1 MSNYLRD
8 FFKNKYA
15 AGFLIVVVLVAFG
28 GGYWVGELNPPVLS
42 QVVGVSNTSSS
53 SSTNAD
59 FSIFWKAWNILNTDY
74 VPTHSTTTP
83 TDQSKIYGA
92 IQGLAASYGDPYTVF
107 FPPADNQSFQDQIS
121 GTFDGVGMEVD
132 LNADG
137 VLTVISPIQG
147 TPAYNAGIKAG
158 DQILSINGT
167 STNGMSADVA
177 INLIKGP
184 KGTVVTLSILR
195 TGSKTPISISVT
207 RDVINVPTVVTK
219 TVGDVFVIS
228 VYEFSAP
235 AADDFRNALRQ
246 FVTSGK
252 SKLVVDL
259 RGNPGGYLEAA
270 VDMASWFLPSG
281 DTVVSEV
288 AKTAADSQV
297 YRSEGYDIFNDNLQ
311 MVILID
317 GGSASASEIFSG
329 AMHDH
334 GKAVL
339 VGEKSYG
346 KGSVQ
351 ELMPITPDTS
361 LKVTIAKW
369 YTPNGVSISLKGIEP
384 DVPVAFDQTKYLANG
399 DDTQLDKA
407 VEILDNST
415 EYSEAQAGDF
425 ASSTAAVATSTAT
438 N

>member
-1 MSNYLRD
+1 MQNIFRTLSTNRAIVWL
-8 FFKNKYA
+8 
-15 AGFLIVVVLVAFG
+15 LIIVILISFG
-28 GGYWVGELNPPVLS
+28 GGYWAGETHSS
-42 QVVGVSNTSSS
+42 QVSQVTGIDNMSSS
-53 SSTNAD
+53 GTTNAD
-59 FSIFWKAWNILNTDY
+59 FSSFWKAWNILNTDY

-83 TDQSKIYGA
+83 TDQAKIYGA

-107 FPPADNQSFQDQIS
+107 FPPVDNKSFQDQIS

-132 LNADG
+132 LDSQG
-137 VLTVISPIQG
+137 VLTVIAPLKD
-147 TPAYNAGIKAG
+147 TPAYNAGVKTG
-158 DQILSINGT
+158 DKILSINDTLTQGL
-167 STNGMSADVA
+167 SADDA
-177 INLIKGP
+177 IALIKGP
-184 KGTVVTLSILR
+184 KGTTVTLTILR
-195 TGSKTPISISVT
+195 AGVKDPFKLSMV
-207 RDVINVPTVVTK
+207 RDVINVPTVETK

-235 AADDFRNALRQ
+235 SADLFRGALRD
-246 FVTSGK
+246 FVSSGK
-252 SKLVVDL
+252 TKLVIDL

-281 DTVVSEV
+281 DVVVSEK
-288 AKTAADSQV
+288 AKTAANSQD
-297 YRSEGYDIFNDNLQ
+297 YRSLGYDIFNDNLE
-311 MVILID
+311 VAILID

-334 GKAVL
+334 GKAIL

-351 ELMPITPDTS
+351 ELEPITPDTS

-369 YTPNGVSISLKGIEP
+369 YTPNGVSISFNGISP
-384 DVPVAFDQTKYLANG
+384 DVPVALDPVKYKDSG

-415 EYSEAQAGDF
+415 LYSEAQAGDF
-425 ASSTAAVATSTAT
+425 ASSTPAVVTSTVT